1 MKSASEHV
9 SGLAVCLKE
18 PLFIVNVRAQRPWP
32 FQTDNVNNCAIIVF
46 CLTTIINKF
55 HVAFRQS
62 LKKNLVFHTSLTLP
76 FFFLLKQPAG
86 QRQLERSGCSKN
98 VNSDKHWILL
108 LSGRFEPHPI
118 RNRAVLC
125 RIKKNIGF
133 VGGPKAKWTITSL
146 NSNYEK

>member
-1 MKSASEHV
+1 MNKSNSPATAGTQELYSV
-9 SGLAVCLKE
+9 LAADQPSRHGRISVELLE
-18 PLFIVNVRAQRPWP
+18 LRTYFVLLRTRAMR
-32 FQTDNVNNCAIIVF
+32 
-46 CLTTIINKF
+46 KF
-55 HVAFRQS
+55 HLRLLLQLS
-62 LKKNLVFHTSLTLP
+62 PRLVEL
-76 FFFLLKQPAG
+76 PAG

-118 RNRAVLC
+118 TNRAVLSWVLC

-133 VGGPKAKWTITSL
+133 GGEPKAQWTITSL